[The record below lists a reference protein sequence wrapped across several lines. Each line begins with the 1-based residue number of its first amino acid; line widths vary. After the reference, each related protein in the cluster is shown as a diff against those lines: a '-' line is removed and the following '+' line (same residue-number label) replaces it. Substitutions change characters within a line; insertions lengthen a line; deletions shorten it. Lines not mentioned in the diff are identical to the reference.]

1 VVRKI
6 LRDSANSAGNYLFMN
21 KIKSTNFKFFVLI
34 LIIFAVQFAFAQTQN
49 DKEISDKLFSII
61 APIREQELDIETN
74 DDYQDDKKLIPAA
87 VKFIKDATNAVK
99 QIKAIK
105 NDNKN
110 LSSQNLSLID
120 ENVEFFEQRI
130 GRFNNSDFNTRI
142 AKYFYQNKKIFD
154 AVQFAKKAIEPEGGG
169 PIKSDARLLYD
180 EIKAKTDPIIFT
192 FWNLSDFWRTQ
203 YFVGYI
209 MDYNY
214 AKWDKMPFFVIRT
227 TKLGEYSEWNYA
239 KKLEAADKFQR
250 SLIAVIRNNQ
260 TKKFE
265 IFQAVPVENTTIN
278 STIANSP
285 FTSTLEPTTKITL
298 NYDYIRMSPNLA
310 LITPP
315 KGFYADYDVVDIIDR
330 KGHSLVTTDNL
341 PDGRGGTRTMLA
353 AVERELSRNYFDEA
367 KAAYLYFDLITS
379 PTPNLENVKTTR
391 RAMLTKMYKMP
402 TLRKFV
408 EEEMTRLKLADVER
422 KIIMGK

>member
-1 VVRKI
+1 
-6 LRDSANSAGNYLFMN
+6 
-21 KIKSTNFKFFVLI
+21 
-34 LIIFAVQFAFAQTQN
+34 
-49 DKEISDKLFSII
+49 
-61 APIREQELDIETN
+61 
-74 DDYQDDKKLIPAA
+74 
-87 VKFIKDATNAVK
+87 DATNAVK

-105 NDNKN
+105 SDNKN
-110 LSSQNLSLID
+110 LSSQNVRLID
-120 ENVEFFEQRI
+120 ENIEFFEQRL
-130 GRFNNSDFNTRI
+130 GRFNNSGFNTRI
-142 AKYFYQNKKIFD
+142 AKYFYQNKKNFD
-154 AVQFAKKAIEPEGGG
+154 SVQFAKKAIEQEGNL
-169 PIKSDARLLYD
+169 PQKSEAKKIYE

-209 MDYNY
+209 MGYSD
-214 AKWDKMPFFVIRT
+214 AKWNNMPFFVIRT
-227 TKLGEYSEWNYA
+227 TKLGEYNDWNYA

-265 IFQAVPVENTTIN
+265 IFQAIPVENTTIN
-278 STIANSP
+278 STIAESP
-285 FTSTLEPTTKITL
+285 FNRMLEPTTKITF
-298 NYDYIRMSPNLA
+298 NYDYIRMNPNLA
-310 LITPP
+310 LIAPP

-341 PDGRGGTRTMLA
+341 PNGTGGTKTMLA

-367 KAAYLYFDLITS
+367 KATYLYFDRVTS

-391 RAMLTKMYKMP
+391 RSMLTKMYKTP

-408 EEEMTRLKLADVER
+408 EDEMTRLKYTDAER
-422 KIIMGK
+422 NIVLGK